1 MKAARGFT
9 LVEIL
14 VAVALLGLVAVLAY
28 RGVAALVDG
37 EVRLAGEA
45 RHWRTLDA
53 ALARIEADLRQAQ
66 PRAVR
71 AGGAIEPAWVAAVE
85 ANGSS
90 AVAFSRA
97 GAEFDAEPGVA
108 GQRIGY
114 RVRDGVLQVVFWPE
128 LDRANAG
135 ETGAQAWPLV
145 EGVATLRIEHLGER
159 DAWSTVW
166 PRPGETALPR
176 GVRVQLTLV
185 DGAVVERWFAL
196 R

>member
-37 EVRLAGEA
+37 EVRLADEA
-45 RHWRTLDA
+45 RRWRTLDA

-71 AGGAIEPAWVAAVE
+71 AGGRTEPAWIAAVE

-90 AVAFSRA
+90 ALAFSRA
-97 GAEFDAEPGVA
+97 GAEFDAGPGVA

-114 RVRDGVLQVVFWPE
+114 RVRDGVLQVLFWPG
-128 LDRANAG
+128 LDRENGG
-135 ETGAQAWPLV
+135 EAGAQAWPLV
-145 EGVATLRIEHLGER
+145 EGVAALRIEHLGER
-159 DAWSTVW
+159 DAWTTAW
-166 PRPGETALPR
+166 PRPGGAALPR
-176 GVRVQLTLV
+176 GVRVQLALA